1 MLKTITFIT
10 FLLGIIAICN
20 IRGVTV
26 LLQTV
31 LSFDIELKDKED
43 N

>member
-1 MLKTITFIT
+1 MLKFIIL
-10 FLLGIIAICN
+10 LLGIIAICN
-20 IRGVTV
+20 IIGVTV